1 MTNIIQTPALN
12 INKILYKGDIPPHI
26 RREQRIV
33 ANLIHYMQA
42 NGWSVY
48 EVFDGEEFTPVGTMK
63 EAMEIIFNLDEA
75 LLYFRKGI
83 DPSSQF
89 GHNATLILGNDL
101 DIICDWTY
109 SKGDADGFNALM
121 SAFNTEDYA

>member
-1 MTNIIQTPALN
+1 MTNIIQAPALN

-33 ANLIHYMQA
+33 ANLIYYMQKA
-42 NGWSVY
+42 GWKVS
-48 EVFDGEEFTPVGTMK
+48 EVFDGEEFTPVGSTI

-83 DPSSQF
+83 DSSHQV
-89 GHNATLILGNDL
+89 GHNVTLILGNDL

-121 SAFNTEDYA
+121 STFDTEDYA